1 MNCTDFDAWLH
12 DTADER
18 ERVLSEAASRHVA
31 DCQACRTLWSSET
44 ALDRAFALWK
54 AAPLPSLPDN
64 VLAERIV
71 AHVLPRQ
78 LRAPISR
85 SRPRSWMT
93 VVAALAVLV
102 AAGIALLRQS
112 EPGTPIAA
120 VRPPPMEPAVPLSE
134 SVAAVWNDMRTT
146 SQLVVWETV
155 ESLDHL
161 AQLPA
166 VAPTPTSV
174 EIEHPT
180 VPAPPT
186 WLPWS
191 EPIGEQV
198 NAGFGFLGEVVP
210 MPTAG

>member
-1 MNCTDFDAWLH
+1 
-12 DTADER
+12 
-18 ERVLSEAASRHVA
+18 
-31 DCQACRTLWSSET
+31 
-44 ALDRAFALWK
+44 
-54 AAPLPSLPDN
+54 
-64 VLAERIV
+64 
-71 AHVLPRQ
+71 
-78 LRAPISR
+78 
-85 SRPRSWMT
+85 
-93 VVAALAVLV
+93 
-102 AAGIALLRQS
+102 
-112 EPGTPIAA
+112 
-120 VRPPPMEPAVPLSE
+120 
-134 SVAAVWNDMRTT
+134 MRTT

-166 VAPTPTSV
+166 AAPTPTSV
-174 EIEHPT
+174 EIEQPA